1 MATAIS
7 YGVLYA
13 LFIQTHAAVHIIT
26 DIKESWH
33 AHVPL
38 KQNNLSHRS
47 HVDHPKKNVH
57 RNYLA
62 GTTKLKIGLSIIY
75 FTTTLISSNVSKT
88 DSLTNI
94 AMKQQQITQ

>member
-1 MATAIS
+1 MHMYHSNRTI
-7 YGVLYA
+7 YHTEVMWI
-13 LFIQTHAAVHIIT
+13 IQKT
-26 DIKESWH
+26 
-33 AHVPL
+33 
-38 KQNNLSHRS
+38 
-47 HVDHPKKNVH
+47 NVR